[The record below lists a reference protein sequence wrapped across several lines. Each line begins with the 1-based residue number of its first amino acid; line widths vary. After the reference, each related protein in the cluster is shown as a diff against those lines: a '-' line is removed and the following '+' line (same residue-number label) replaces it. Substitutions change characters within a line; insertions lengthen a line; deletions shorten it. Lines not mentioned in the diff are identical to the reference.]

1 MQVQNLQ
8 QLSWE
13 EFEVNNRLDRAM
25 TDAFEQLW
33 KTSQHRKLPLRTAA
47 YVQGL
52 NSVMEAHRN
61 RGFDWSCYKK
71 NSTVMNNYKRAESR
85 ILISWDEYSLHRK
98 LYQDRL
104 AAFCSPFIESTT
116 QGIFKKCCGVLVRY
130 ACIVAYMPLLYWLC
144 IGYYCSFEHA
154 HLNVK
159 EGRTDTTMLVFGT
172 PRRLWQM
179 VPFLAVR
186 AHLPWSALIVT
197 SQC

>member
-61 RGFDWSCYKK
+61 RGFD
-71 NSTVMNNYKRAESR
+71 
-85 ILISWDEYSLHRK
+85 
-98 LYQDRL
+98 
-104 AAFCSPFIESTT
+104 
-116 QGIFKKCCGVLVRY
+116 
-130 ACIVAYMPLLYWLC
+130 
-144 IGYYCSFEHA
+144 
-154 HLNVK
+154 
-159 EGRTDTTMLVFGT
+159 
-172 PRRLWQM
+172 
-179 VPFLAVR
+179 
-186 AHLPWSALIVT
+186 
-197 SQC
+197 